1 MGADIHLYLEH
12 SAKEPSQSGKR
23 HWCGVGGR
31 INPGRDYDLFAK
43 IAGVRDYSEE
53 GSKKLF
59 EPRGVPDDLG
69 WEAAGDNRLKVIP
82 DGEECSYETG
92 YREVNRSR
100 AESWVQYGSYWMPL
114 GENPEYWASDPDNHS
129 HTWLTPAEFRQVLE
143 APRPSD
149 WGIDAEYWALLA
161 AAEELERRDREV
173 RFVIWFDS

>member
-43 IAGVRDYSEE
+43 IAGVRDCSEE

-69 WEAAGDNRLKVIP
+69 WEAAGDNRLKVVP
-82 DGEECSYETG
+82 DGEECSDEPG

-114 GENPEYWASDPDNHS
+114 GEYPEYWVSDPDNHS

-143 APRPSD
+143 APRPEG
-149 WGIDAEYWALLA
+149 WGIDPEYWALLA
-161 AAEELERRDREV
+161 AAEELERRDRDV
-173 RFVIWFDS
+173 RFVIWFDN